1 MSPTLKASVTD
12 LEDSIIIARY
22 PFRHITP
29 TALALPEV
37 LRLKRRPVVLVL
49 CWSMAGL
56 WTWQGSCNLLCRHR
70 KDHTEAC
77 RESQHSATAVLF
89 VIQMPYWS
97 VLVEHMPQEGA
108 SKLFRSGVRPH
119 GCEKFHVIL
128 NSYTKR
134 NETLHHGPRGT
145 GRNESVT
152 PKPHWQQDPND
163 RGYSCSFQVY
173 LSFPQPTP
181 LF

>member
-49 CWSMAGL
+49 CWSMDVARFLQTCFAGTARITQKL
-56 WTWQGSCNLLCRHR
+56 ARN
-70 KDHTEAC
+70 
-77 RESQHSATAVLF
+77 HSTGDSTTAVLF

-145 GRNESVT
+145 GRNESVA

-173 LSFPQPTP
+173 LSFLQPTP